1 MFCPVAIA
9 DSEFGITICSRFNG
23 QAVLAARKIYI
34 MSIEAQDNIPLE
46 IYSRTPSVAINILSE
61 IIVVGLTLFAYF
73 TRFKFAIPNAFPYG
87 AIRYF
92 LMPGAGLSTI
102 LRPAQAGVIC
112 PVTIR
117 RCRDAGKQRR
127 YQTQCQDD

>member
-9 DSEFGITICSRFNG
+9 DSEFGITICSRFNC
-23 QAVLAARKIYI
+23 QASLAARELNI
-34 MSIEAQDNIPLE
+34 MSIEAKNNIPLE
-46 IYSRTPSVAINILSE
+46 IYSRIPRAAINILSE

-73 TRFKFAIPNAFPYG
+73 TRLKFAIPNAFPYG
-87 AIRYF
+87 VIRYF

-102 LRPAQAGVIC
+102 LRPAQASVIM
-112 PVTIR
+112 TIR
-117 RCRDAGKQRR
+117 RCRDARKQRR

>member
-34 MSIEAQDNIPLE
+34 MSTEAQDNIPLE
-46 IYSRTPSVAINILSE
+46 IYSRTPGVAINILSE
-61 IIVVGLTLFAYF
+61 IIVVGLTRCAYCA
-73 TRFKFAIPNAFPYG
+73 RFKFAIPNAFPYG
-87 AIRYF
+87 VIRYF

-102 LRPAQAGVIC
+102 LRPAQAGVIM
-112 PVTIR
+112 TIR
-117 RCRDAGKQRR
+117 RCRDARKQRR